1 MINIFQ
7 KTPAGVF
14 LLAGVFLFN
23 TCSSSKLP
31 IWLNPVNR
39 NNFEFIHGFS
49 KVSKS
54 GKAEEYIG
62 QARAYSLSTIAQAIK
77 MDIDATSINKVK
89 EIERKG
95 SKNIFSIENSY
106 EMIYSA
112 RTTLSLEGVE
122 HIGEWED
129 DDYYYVYN
137 RLSKAV
143 YKDNLNRKISKALVA
158 SSNNL
163 QEGIKH
169 LYMNP
174 VTSLKYFFSGLKH
187 LIPFQDQLLL
197 IKDPNNPAEVIH
209 VDLVLRKNIEVLLSN
224 IVLTPLNKNIRTN
237 LAKGLPLSLEIKA
250 HYISSNGDLIDLI
263 ELPVLL
269 CFTIGRG
276 SLVDKTTSDR
286 FGNVQSILHDFV
298 EIQNH
303 YQVKAELDILSFTGE
318 DGIGEYLFSEYKG
331 IDIPATFIDIEM
343 TPISIF
349 LHIDEKSLGKTLMN
363 PLVTP
368 IIIKSLEEKMGAIF
382 VTDRKKS
389 NYILDIRIDT
399 QKRGEAFSLFS
410 AFAQMSIYLKDGDDI
425 LFANNFNDIKG
436 THTDY
441 ERASRE
447 ALKKLAEKI
456 DKDVSDEIVK
466 QFLD

>member
-7 KTPAGVF
+7 KIPAGVI

-31 IWLNPVNR
+31 IWLNPVQR
-39 NNFEFIHGFS
+39 NDSEFIHGFS
-49 KVSKS
+49 KISKT
-54 GKAEEYIG
+54 GKPEDYIG
-62 QARAYSLSTIAQAIK
+62 QARSYSLGTIAQAIK
-77 MDIDATSINKVK
+77 MDIDATSVNKVK

-112 RTTLSLEGVE
+112 RTTLSLEGIE

-129 DDYYYVYN
+129 EDYYYVYN
-137 RLSKAV
+137 RLSKSV
-143 YKDNLNRKISKALVA
+143 YKDNLNRKISKALEA

-163 QEGIKH
+163 HEGIKH
-169 LYMNP
+169 LYVNP
-174 VTSLKYFFSGLKH
+174 VTSLKYFFSGLKY
-187 LIPFQDQLLL
+187 LIPFQDQLLVMN
-197 IKDPNNPAEVIH
+197 DPSNPGKVIN
-209 VDLVLRKNIEVLLSN
+209 VDLVLRKNIELLLSN
-224 IVLTPLNKNIRTN
+224 IVLTPLDKNIRTS
-237 LAKGLPLSLEIKA
+237 LGKRLPLSLELKA

-269 CFTIGRG
+269 SFTIGRG

-286 FGNVQSILHDFV
+286 FGNVQTILHDFV
-298 EIQNH
+298 KIQNH

-331 IDIPATFIDIEM
+331 INIPFTFIDIEITPM
-343 TPISIF
+343 TIF
-349 LHIDEKSLGKTLMN
+349 LQSDEKSLGKTLMN

-368 IIIKSLEEKMGAIF
+368 IIIKSLEKKLDAIF
-382 VTDRKKS
+382 ITDQNKS
-389 NYILDIRIDT
+389 DYILDIRIDT
-399 QKRGEAFSLFS
+399 RKRGEAFSLFS
-410 AFAQMSIYLKDGDDI
+410 AFAQMSIYLKDGDNI

-456 DKDVSDEIVK
+456 DKEVSDEIVK